1 MNSLYQQL
9 NQEGN
14 LSSLNNI
21 KNLMKTLQGA
31 SNPSQMIMNMA
42 SSNPQLK
49 DVLTLVQNSNMSP
62 KDLFYKLAK
71 EKGVNPDD
79 ILSQLQ

>member
-9 NQEGN
+9 NQQGN

-71 EKGVNPDD
+71 ERGVNPDD